1 MTPTRSKSVAELVD
15 GRKLV
20 LTQLTQR
27 DYFSVLKQAR
37 KNFLFSMIECIPDE
51 LSEEDKDKL
60 RAMAFKEMKEMSV
73 DSEYIWRDL
82 DNLLFIFWLALRPEQ
97 PTITLE
103 DVGKIVDEPGTVE
116 RIIEAINDVKSGDSM
131 STDEKKT

>member
-15 GRKLV
+15 GRKIV

-37 KNFLFSMIECIPDE
+37 KNFLFSMVECIPEE
-51 LSEEDKDKL
+51 LSDKDKDKL
-60 RAMAFKEMKEMSV
+60 REIAFKEMQAMSV
-73 DSEYIWRDL
+73 DSDYIWKDL
-82 DNLLFIFWLALRPEQ
+82 DNLLFIFWLAIRPEQ

-103 DVGKIVDEPGTVE
+103 DVGKMIDEPGNIE
-116 RIIEAINDVKSGDSM
+116 RIIAAINDIKTGGAEL
-131 STDEKKT
+131 TDEKKT

>member
-1 MTPTRSKSVAELVD
+1 MTPTRTTSVAELVD

-103 DVGKIVDEPGTVE
+103 DVGKIVDEPGNVE
-116 RIIEAINDVKSGDSM
+116 RIIEAINDVKSGDST

>member
-103 DVGKIVDEPGTVE
+103 DVGKIVDEPGNVE